1 MSEHA
6 IQIEKVIVLS
16 IIALLIIGSIMILL
30 PFLRAILWAMVFAV
44 TIWPYFTK
52 LEKVLRGRT
61 SLAAVIPTLLLAL
74 IFFLPMVYVGYKLVN
89 QASIALD
96 YAQGLMEKGLGPL
109 PLWLKGLPLMG
120 VRFERIWQDIGHDTP
135 KLFEMVKP
143 HIKDLLGSI
152 VSAGTGM
159 AQIILMTVLGLIIF
173 FFLLKE
179 GRSIRMS
186 LEKMA
191 VRLAGEKGRH
201 LLFVAG
207 STMRSVVFGIL
218 GAAIAQGIMAIFGLW
233 ISGVPNPVFIGTVAG
248 VLGLIPIGI
257 IQVVLL
263 PAAGWL
269 IFYKGQIGWG
279 IFLAIWSFSVIGNV
293 DNVIRPMLIS
303 RGAKIPFLVV
313 LLGVLGGLASGGIIG
328 LFVGATLLAVFY
340 TMLKEWVAS
349 PDENSSPERLMTDR
363 TGEEEKGIGVGPRT
377 EPPTL

>member
-6 IQIEKVIVLS
+6 KQIEKVVVLS
-16 IIALLIIGSIMILL
+16 IIALLVIGSIVIVL

-44 TIWPYFTK
+44 TLWPYFTK
-52 LEKVLRGRT
+52 LEKVLGGRT
-61 SLAAVIPTLLLAL
+61 SLAAVVPTLLLAL
-74 IFFLPMVYVGYKLVN
+74 IFFVPMVYVGYKLVG

-96 YAQGLMEKGLGPL
+96 YGQGLMEKGLGPP
-109 PLWLKGLPLMG
+109 PLWLKGLPLAG
-120 VRFERIWQDIGHDTP
+120 DRLVRIWQDLSHDTP
-135 KLFEMVKP
+135 KLIEMVKP
-143 HIKDLLGSI
+143 YIKNLLGSM

-159 AQIILMTVLGLIIF
+159 VQLILMTVLSLIIF
-173 FFLLKE
+173 FFVLKE
-179 GRSIRMS
+179 GRSIRIS

-191 VRLAGEKGRH
+191 VRLAGEKGRR

-207 STMRSVVFGIL
+207 STMRSVVYGIL
-218 GAAIAQGIMAIFGLW
+218 GAAIVQGVMAIFGLW
-233 ISGVPNPVFIGTVAG
+233 ISGVPNPVFIGMVAG
-248 VLGLIPIGI
+248 VFSLIPIGL

-279 IFLAIWSFSVIGNV
+279 IFLAIWSFTVIGNI

-313 LLGVLGGLASGGIIG
+313 FLGVLGGLAFGGIIG

-340 TMLKEWVAS
+340 TVLKEWVAVE
-349 PDENSSPERLMTDR
+349 DENS
-363 TGEEEKGIGVGPRT
+363 GAV
-377 EPPTL
+377 PTMMDGT

>member
-1 MSEHA
+1 MAENA
-6 IQIEKVIVLS
+6 KQIEKAVLLS
-16 IIALLIIGSIMILL
+16 IIALLIIGSIMIIL

-44 TIWPYFTK
+44 TLWPYFMK

-61 SLAAVIPTLLLAL
+61 SLAAVVPTLLLAL
-74 IFFLPMVYVGYKLVN
+74 ILFLPMVYVGYKLVS

-96 YAQGLMEKGLGPL
+96 YGEGLMEKGLGPA

-120 VRFERIWQDIGHDTP
+120 DRFDRIWQDIGQDTP
-135 KLFEMVKP
+135 KLIEMIKP
-143 HIKDLLGSI
+143 HIKNLLGSI

-159 AQIILMTVLGLIIF
+159 AQVILMALLGLIIF
-173 FFLLKE
+173 FFILKE
-179 GRSIRMS
+179 GRSIRNS

-191 VRLAGEKGRH
+191 VRLGGEKGRH

-218 GAAIAQGIMAIFGLW
+218 GAAIIQGILAIFGLW
-233 ISGVPNPVFIGTVAG
+233 ISGVPSPVFIGTVAG
-248 VLGLIPIGI
+248 VFALIPIGL

-269 IFYKGQIGWG
+269 IFYKGEIGWG
-279 IFLAIWSFSVIGNV
+279 IFLALWSFSVIGNI

-303 RGAKIPFLVV
+303 RGAKVPFLVV
-313 LLGVLGGLASGGIIG
+313 FLGVLGGLATGGIIG

-340 TMLKEWVAS
+340 TMLKEWLAV
-349 PDENSSPERLMTDR
+349 PDENSSAARSMTGG
-363 TGEEEKGIGVGPRT
+363 TGE
-377 EPPTL
+377 

>member
-1 MSEHA
+1 MKFLGQTEGEVIMSGQA
-6 IQIEKVIVLS
+6 KQVEKFVVLS
-16 IIALLIIGSIMILL
+16 IIVLLIIGSIMIVF
-30 PFLRAILWAMVFAV
+30 PFLRAILWAVVFAV

-52 LEKVLRGRT
+52 LEKVLGGRT
-61 SLAAVIPTLLLAL
+61 SLAAVVPTLLLVL
-74 IFFLPMVYVGYKLVN
+74 IFFVPMVYVGYKLVG

-96 YAQGLMEKGLGPL
+96 YGQGLMEKGLGPP

-120 VRFERIWQDIGHDTP
+120 DRFERIWQDMGQDTP
-135 KLFEMVKP
+135 KLIEMVKP
-143 HIKDLLGSI
+143 HIKSLLGSI

-179 GRSIRMS
+179 GHSIRIS

-207 STMRSVVFGIL
+207 STMRSVVFGVL
-218 GAAIAQGIMAIFGLW
+218 GAAIVQGIMAIFGLW
-233 ISGVPNPVFIGTVAG
+233 ISGVPSPVFIGAVAG
-248 VLGLIPIGI
+248 LFALIPIGL

-279 IFLAIWSFSVIGNV
+279 IFLFIWSFTVIGNI
-293 DNVIRPMLIS
+293 DSVIRPMLIS

-313 LLGVLGGLASGGIIG
+313 FLGVLGGLAFGGIIG
-328 LFVGATLLAVFY
+328 LFVGATFLSVFY
-340 TMLKEWVAS
+340 TMLKEWVAVE
-349 PDENSSPERLMTDR
+349 DEGSGGAQT
-363 TGEEEKGIGVGPRT
+363 KT
-377 EPPTL
+377 ESTE